1 MERKLYKCKH
11 PDCNTEQAILN
22 KGLCNYHRGMQ
33 RQADGTL
40 PKYTKKIKQIS
51 TKRKLA
57 RKEERGCLK
66 GFFDYHIRMLEKN
79 PYSEESGDR
88 IYEPSV
94 MQICHLLP
102 KRKQGGFPSVQCNID
117 NVVYL
122 TLQEHTRFDK
132 LLDEKR
138 YTELEKE
145 FPKSWKKACFRMEK
159 VLSLC
164 TERNKTYFALT
175 EYLENRIK

>member
-1 MERKLYKCKH
+1 MNRKLYKCKH
-11 PDCNTEQAILN
+11 PDCNIQQAILS
-22 KGLCNYHRGMQ
+22 KGLCNYHRNMQ
-33 RQADGTL
+33 RQADGSL
-40 PKYTKKIKQIS
+40 PKYTNKIKQIS

-94 MQICHLLP
+94 MHVAHLLP

-117 NVVYL
+117 NIIYL
-122 TLQEHTRFDK
+122 LLSEHSRMDK
-132 LLDEKR
+132 LLDERR

-145 FPKSWKKACFRMEK
+145 FPNSIKKIRNRMKK

-175 EYLENRIK
+175 EYLENRK